1 MNKTEMKRAY
11 EAPKCDVID
20 IKPQGALL
28 VASGESDYTM
38 QWAGAGE
45 SGEYGD

>member
-1 MNKTEMKRAY
+1 MKKTVSMRAY

-38 QWAGAGE
+38 QWGGE
-45 SGEYGD
+45 GNAGEYGD